1 MTMRPS
7 SSVLRRTPII
17 LDMSIPPDYEERV
30 YAGVLGKIIGVY
42 LGRPFEGWTYERIT
56 KELGEIWYYV
66 HEREDVPLRNH
77 RLVVTDDDIT
87 GTFTFLRALPDY
99 GNSLD
104 LTPAQIGQTWLNYII
119 EGRTILWWG
128 GLGNSTEHTAYLRL
142 KGGIEAPRSGSMA
155 LNSKIVAEQIGA
167 QIFIDGWAMVAPG
180 DPELAADLARRAASV
195 SHDGEAVY
203 AAQVLAAMEA
213 QAFVEPDVDRLIDTG
228 VSFIPK
234 DSVIYRLIADL
245 REWRAGE
252 NENDWRVA
260 RERLVAHYGYDEYG
274 GNCHVV
280 PNHGLI
286 VLSLLYGDD
295 DFQKTLMI
303 ANTCGWDTDCNA
315 GNVGCLMGIKNGLAG
330 LETGP
335 DWRGPVAD
343 RLYLP
348 TADGGRAI
356 TDALTEAY
364 RVVNVGRALAGKAPV
379 APKRGA
385 RFHFGLPGSV
395 QGFQPEDSIESR
407 GTVTVENV
415 AGHSKRGK
423 RSLAVRYHHVAPGRV
438 ARVATATFILPEA
451 LDMPGYE
458 LLASPTLYPGQIAR
472 AGVVADEGNQ
482 RPVTCRLYV
491 RAYGVGDELV
501 RTYGPGLVLSPG
513 ADHEF
518 EWRVADTGGAPVAEI
533 GLEIARHQNGASQA
547 RMASDRRADGTIY
560 LDYLTWDG
568 APDVVLTRPAGDGT
582 MWRRAWV
589 NGVDEYAPRY
599 PEPYRLVQNR
609 GTGLL
614 IQGTREWTDYRVSA
628 DVTPHMVTS
637 AGVAARVQG
646 MRRYYAL
653 LLCSDGKA
661 RLVKALDGHTV
672 LAEAEFA
679 WAFDETHVLSLEV
692 VGAHQGGVRLHAW
705 IDSQHLFQVVDTDRP
720 LTGGGVALVCEEGRT
735 TTRAVTV
742 RPTR

>member
-1 MTMRPS
+1 
-7 SSVLRRTPII
+7 
-17 LDMSIPPDYEERV
+17 MSIPPDYEERV

-42 LGRPFEGWTYERIT
+42 LGRPFEGWPYDRIVE
-56 KELGEIWYYV
+56 ELGEIWYYV

-104 LTPAQIGQTWLNYII
+104 LTPAQIGRTWLNYIV

-142 KGGIEAPRSGSMA
+142 KGGLEPPRSGSIA
-155 LNSKIVAEQIGA
+155 LNSKVVAEQIGA

-180 DPELAADLARRAASV
+180 DPALAADLARRAASV
-195 SHDGEAVY
+195 SHDGEAIY

-213 QAFVEPDVDRLIDTG
+213 QAFVQPDVDRLIDIG
-228 VSFIPK
+228 VSFVPQ

-245 REWRAGE
+245 REWHAGDSE
-252 NENDWRVA
+252 DDWRVA
-260 RERLVAHYGYDEYG
+260 REHLVAHYGYDTYG

-286 VLSLLYGDD
+286 ILSLLYGDD

-303 ANTCGWDTDCNA
+303 VNTCGWDTDCNA

-356 TDALTEAY
+356 TDALTEVY

-385 RFHFGLPGSV
+385 HFHFELPGSV
-395 QGFQPEDSIESR
+395 QGFRPEDSIASR
-407 GTVTVENV
+407 GTTTVENV
-415 AGHSKRGK
+415 AGHSRRGE

-438 ARVATATFILPEA
+438 ARVATATFTPPEA
-451 LDMPGYE
+451 FDMPGYE
-458 LLASPTLYPGQIAR
+458 LLASPTLYPSQIAR
-472 AGVVADEGNQ
+472 AGVVADGENQ
-482 RPVTCRLYV
+482 TPVTCRLYV
-491 RAYGVGDELV
+491 RAYGAGDKLV
-501 RTYGPGLVLSPG
+501 RANGPGIVLEPG
-513 ADHEF
+513 DSHEF
-518 EWRVADTGGAPVAEI
+518 EWRIDDIGGAPIETIGPIAEI
-533 GLEIARHQNGASQA
+533 GVEVSSEQ
-547 RMASDRRADGTIY
+547 RADGTLY
-560 LDYLTWDG
+560 LDYLTWEG
-568 APDVVLTRPAGDGT
+568 APDVLLTCPLAGGT

-589 NGVDEYAPRY
+589 DGVDEYASYYR
-599 PEPYRLVQNR
+599 EPYRLVQNR

-614 IQGTREWTDYRVSA
+614 IQGTREWKDYRVSA
-628 DVTPHMVTS
+628 DVTPHMVKA
-637 AGVAARVQG
+637 AGIAARVQG

-653 LLCSDGKA
+653 LLCRDGKA

-692 VGAHQGGVRLHAW
+692 ADAPEDGVRLRAW
-705 IDSQHLFQVVDTDRP
+705 IDGRQLFEVVDTDRP
-720 LTGGGVALVCEEGRT
+720 LTGGGVALICEEGRT
-735 TTRAVTV
+735 TTRAVAV
-742 RPTR
+742 RPACHRNGPLEDAGAIER